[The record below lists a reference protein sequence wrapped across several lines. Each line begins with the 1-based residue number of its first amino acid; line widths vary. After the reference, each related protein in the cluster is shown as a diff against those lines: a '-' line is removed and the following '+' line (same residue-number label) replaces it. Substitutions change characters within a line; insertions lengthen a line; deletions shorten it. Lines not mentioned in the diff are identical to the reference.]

1 MTNNCERFHVG
12 GAGAGIWTC
21 EACGQVWHG
30 VGPTPECKGRVAGF
44 PPEPALRPAPPLPS
58 PYPCDCAT
66 KNDGIIKYSCQHCSD
81 ATAPVR
87 TKLVVP
93 SDEPTRQATG
103 MRFDLIPGDVMAE
116 VARVFAEGAVKY
128 GDHNWEK
135 GRMIGDKDPINHA
148 LKHINLY
155 NAGVPDDEDPDG
167 EDMEL
172 HLRHAIVNLMFE
184 LHYQLNQDKYGN
196 RFE

>member
-12 GAGAGIWTC
+12 GSAAGVSIWTC
-21 EACGQVWHG
+21 EACGQIWHG
-30 VGPTPECKGRVAGF
+30 VGPTPQCYNPLALPKAPVV
-44 PPEPALRPAPPLPS
+44 PPRPS

-93 SDEPTRQATG
+93 SDEPTRNATG
-103 MRFDLIPGDVMAE
+103 MRFDLIPGDVMAQ
-116 VARVFAEGAVKY
+116 VARVFAEGAEKY
-128 GDHNWEK
+128 GDNNWRK

-167 EDMEL
+167 TDREV
-172 HLRHAIVNLMFE
+172 HLRNAIVNLMFE